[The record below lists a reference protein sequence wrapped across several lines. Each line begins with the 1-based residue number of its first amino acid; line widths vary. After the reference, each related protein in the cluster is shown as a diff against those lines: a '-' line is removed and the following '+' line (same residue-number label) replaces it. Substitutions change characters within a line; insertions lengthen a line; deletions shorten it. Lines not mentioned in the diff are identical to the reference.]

1 VAEWWYVAL
10 VAVLW
15 LTIGL
20 GTAAVF
26 VTRGGHR
33 SLLWYLV
40 GGLLGPLFV
49 PIAAERG
56 RARPQMVDVRH
67 RPSEPVGTGLRVL
80 VGVDGS
86 AHSDRA
92 LRAVATSLTGSTS
105 ELVLVTVTSPDL
117 SDAESRREHERARSM
132 IDERAAGLPEGLP
145 SPTTAIVTGHPVDA
159 LLAVADDRDVDLLVV
174 GRHGHGHRLGDRLLG
189 SVAEGVTQRST
200 RAVLLGSLPGR

>member
-1 VAEWWYVAL
+1 VSEWWYAAL

-15 LTIGL
+15 LTVGL

-33 SLLWYLV
+33 SPLWYLV
-40 GGLLGPLFV
+40 GALLGPLFV
-49 PIAAERG
+49 PIAIERG
-56 RARPQMVDVRH
+56 RARPQLVDVRH
-67 RPSEPVGTGLRVL
+67 RPAEPVGTGLRVL

-92 LRAVATSLTGSTS
+92 LRAIGHSLTGSTS

-117 SDAESRREHERARSM
+117 TDAESRREHEQARRM
-132 IDERAAGLPEGLP
+132 IDERAAGLPDGLP
-145 SPTTAIVTGHPVDA
+145 RPTTVVVTGHPVDA
-159 LLAVADDRDVDLLVV
+159 LLTVADDRDVDLLVV
-174 GRHGHGHRLGDRLLG
+174 GRHGHGIGDRLLG
-189 SVAEGVTQRST
+189 SVAEGLAHRST

>member
-1 VAEWWYVAL
+1 MSEWWYVAL

-15 LTIGL
+15 LAIGL

-33 SLLWYLV
+33 NLLWYLV
-40 GGLLGPLFV
+40 GALLGPLFV
-49 PIAAERG
+49 PIAVERG
-56 RARPQMVDVRH
+56 RARPQLVDVRH

-86 AHSDRA
+86 THSDRA
-92 LRAVATSLTGSTS
+92 LRAIARTLTGSTS

-117 SDAESRREHERARSM
+117 SDAESRREHERARRM
-132 IDERAAGLPEGLP
+132 VDERAGWLPEGLP
-145 SPTTAIVTGHPVDA
+145 RPTTAILTGHPVDA
-159 LLAVADDRDVDLLVV
+159 LLTVADDRDVDLLVV
-174 GRHGHGHRLGDRLLG
+174 GRHGHGIGDRLLG
-189 SVAEGVTQRST
+189 GVAEGLTQRST